1 MENQASSTIEAEQ
14 WIITW
19 INNGPVHNC
28 RNRLSGFV
36 ECSLVLV
43 DVDAI
48 SPHAV
53 YEARAIHSSFFPF
66 SEFSYLIGQSP
77 WCALDGML
85 RLQPFLTIQTHN
97 AFWISNSFTES
108 ASDYHRLQVNLSSV
122 HAYPK
127 AVCAAFVHIKI
138 QHIVHI
144 DPSFGTFDIMF
155 SWVRDDN
162 ASLYMVKRVSLTWM
176 IHPGWFISHSW
187 EYWVLSS
194 RSHLL
199 LL

>member
-1 MENQASSTIEAEQ
+1 MEDQASSTVEAEQ
-14 WIITW
+14 WVITW
-19 INNGPVHNC
+19 INNRPIHNC

-53 YEARAIHSSFFPF
+53 YKARATHSSFFPF
-66 SEFSYLIGQSP
+66 SDFFLSYRQDTLMCSRRP
-77 WCALDGML
+77 VSSSTLA
-85 RLQPFLTIQTHN
+85 IQTHN
-97 AFWISNSFTES
+97 AFWSSNSLTEC
-108 ASDYHRLQVNLSSV
+108 ATDDHRLQVNLSSV
-122 HAYPK
+122 HACPE

-144 DPSFGTFDIMF
+144 NPSFGTFDIMF
-155 SWVRDDN
+155 SRVRDDN
-162 ASLYMVKRVSLTWM
+162 ASLYMVKRVSLIWM

-187 EYWVLSS
+187 ECWVLSS